1 MIDLVCLVADKNME
15 ALVGAVLQRPESL
28 GIRPIVPKLVVHPH
42 RDPGCYKDS
51 TRFVR
56 MYRQEALH
64 ALVLLDRAWEGAPA
78 KPTIELEADVDGDL
92 RQLGPEWAKSIVIDP
107 EIEVWLFRR
116 TPRLDE
122 ELGWKERT
130 PGLAE
135 ELAKAGLWP
144 ADAEKPADPKRAIE
158 WALHRVSRPRSSS
171 IYRKLGATLGMKTCT
186 DSAFNRFRTTLR
198 AWFPAA

>member
-1 MIDLVCLVADKNME
+1 MCSEHMRFDQLGGVWLDDPSVALGLGGVILLLL
-15 ALVGAVLQRPESL
+15 AWAHGSL
-28 GIRPIVPKLVVHPH
+28 
-42 RDPGCYKDS
+42 
-51 TRFVR
+51 T
-56 MYRQEALH
+56 
-64 ALVLLDRAWEGAPA
+64 LDRHR
-78 KPTIELEADVDGDL
+78 DL
-92 RQLGPEWAKSIVIDP
+92 RQLGPAWAKSIVIDP

-130 PGLAE
+130 PGLTE
-135 ELAKAGLWP
+135 ELARTGLWP
-144 ADAEKPADPKRAIE
+144 ADAEKPADPKRTIE